1 MQGDSNSLKILEV
14 ELDADEEIPQF
25 VSFKGEN
32 YDKEFTVTDS
42 SVIERIYSAFGQE
55 AFYCIRSGKIGFSGT
70 LIYDAKLEYA
80 QRVHKEQRM
89 LTRAYKTI
97 LGHWDMATAPILNDQ
112 DIEIEPIVKAIDN
125 INISSIPTDVLKDLT
140 ANERREMIGF
150 GPINDTN
157 NEQQLL
163 CEKLGVGGTQSMISV
178 MSDVT
183 LTVSQKSALLE
194 ILFGLT
200 SDQVTE
206 IFPESHE
213 HTIDNS

>member
-1 MQGDSNSLKILEV
+1 
-14 ELDADEEIPQF
+14 
-25 VSFKGEN
+25 
-32 YDKEFTVTDS
+32 
-42 SVIERIYSAFGQE
+42 
-55 AFYCIRSGKIGFSGT
+55 
-70 LIYDAKLEYA
+70 
-80 QRVHKEQRM
+80 M